1 MQHANFGFP
10 YASKEHQLVYA
21 QNTSNSYAKD
31 KLQLQLHTKPKIL
44 ILKMQHDNIVIK
56 NRLCITFINQYQ

>member
-10 YASKEHQLVYA
+10 YASKEHRLMYA
-21 QNTSNSYAKD
+21 QNTSNSHAKD
-31 KLQLQLHTKPKIL
+31 KLQLQLHTKSKIM

-56 NRLCITFINQYQ
+56 NRLCITFIDQYQ

>member
-44 ILKMQHDNIVIK
+44 ILKMQH
-56 NRLCITFINQYQ
+56 